1 MDRGRDL
8 ISSRRLVLL
17 YVEQC
22 ITSDD
27 SFECIEPPSVAS
39 IVLNG
44 VLGHITAISTAL
56 HTIDVSVF
64 IKESQCLLDGLGHE
78 LGAILALGGRRD
90 VRCRPNDH
98 VVLLALKV
106 IDLLEALDLS
116 ALQMLQNLGI

>member
-1 MDRGRDL
+1 M
-8 ISSRRLVLL
+8 VLL

-44 VLGHITAISTAL
+44 ILGHITAL
-56 HTIDVSVF
+56 YTIDVSVF

-98 VVLLALKV
+98 VVLLAFKV
-106 IDLLEALDLS
+106 IDLLEALDLR